1 MSAEHFAICSAHGGG
16 TMAEIF
22 ARTSDDGSSNSDL
35 DPPRR
40 QGKPMTDAELLQYY
54 IERERIIHAGQRT
67 PGHYRLR
74 ELGFIQEYPASLR
87 NLLIVV
93 TAAGRNA
100 IDRRPAEYVGT
111 HPTLWGFA
119 PPASSEAPGHHG
131 HAL

>member
-1 MSAEHFAICSAHGGG
+1 
-16 TMAEIF
+16 MAELF
-22 ARTSDDGSSNSDL
+22 APTNDHSSNGDL
-35 DPPRR
+35 DLLRR
-40 QGKPMTDAELLQYY
+40 QGRPMTDAELLQYY

-100 IDRRPAEYVGT
+100 IDCRPAAYVGT

-131 HAL
+131 QRSAQRP